1 MASEEELI
9 NRTARRE
16 VLRSFSLSDTET
28 SVERNLRC
36 ARAHHDSLMCQR
48 VAAED
53 APEMARL
60 LDAEMQSVEHII
72 EEEQAHRVQVAALSQ
87 MQLQA
92 MERVAEQERELRRLS
107 ELMAQHQAILTSL
120 PERPQPQSL
129 PVSPPH
135 NLARLREEVL
145 DVLPGTV
152 NTVRGAADKV
162 GQVSDLGNLQTFA
175 EDTLHD
181 ILEEEQEEIPVTPQR
196 RVRFETSTPVVR
208 PVERPRE
215 RIQPSKVPQVPSV
228 EKSLSRYPEARDLF
242 EEGFSRSLQAAA
254 TEFKKLREPK
264 VAKFKGGYSSDASL
278 IFQSWL
284 KDIRVYT
291 IERRLSQWEA
301 IQLVKDYT
309 SEQARSEVEY
319 YLGLT
324 PEEEQSFQG
333 LIDHLSLAFQSCET
347 VSSLIADFYNRFQKT
362 RETEDAFA
370 DELQILVRKIVARK
384 PEFIHEANQA
394 LKHQYA
400 QNLRDPYFGV
410 VARGQC
416 LSSPDSESFTQFRGR
431 LALMFNSRGKQQ
443 RARATVSATAAE
455 CGDVEH
461 LSHNSRQRQS
471 KIDAQAAEIAQMKTE
486 LNKAL
491 QENKQL
497 KNLFSQDKMVEA
509 MTKAVSS
516 MTVQSRPSL
525 SSKGTQYQGASSFIG
540 RPRPPQLARGA
551 DGTLLPSITCNYCKD
566 TGHFKDNCVRLNNK
580 IARELAQE
588 QATRKASNS
597 DKPGS
602 GKQLPKK

>member
-1 MASEEELI
+1 
-9 NRTARRE
+9 
-16 VLRSFSLSDTET
+16 
-28 SVERNLRC
+28 
-36 ARAHHDSLMCQR
+36 MCQR

-60 LDAEMQSVEHII
+60 LDAKMQSMEQII
-72 EEEQAHRVQVAALSQ
+72 EEEQAHKAQVAALSQ

-107 ELMAQHQAILTSL
+107 ELMTQHQAILTTS

-162 GQVSDLGNLQTFA
+162 GRVSDLGNLPTFV
-175 EDTLHD
+175 EDTLKD
-181 ILEEEQEEIPVTPQR
+181 ILEEQQEEIPVTPQR
-196 RVRFETSTPVVR
+196 RVRFETSTPIVR
-208 PVERPRE
+208 PVEQPRE
-215 RIQPSKVPQVPSV
+215 MIQPSKVPQVSPL
-228 EKSLSRYPEARDLF
+228 EKSLQRYPEARDLF

-284 KDIRVYT
+284 KDIWVYT
-291 IERRLSQWEA
+291 IEHRLSQWEA

-324 PEEEQSFQG
+324 PKEEQSFQG

-431 LALMFNSRGKQQ
+431 LALMFNSQGKQQ
-443 RARATVSATAAE
+443 CARATVSATAAGMWGRRTSVPQFQTE
-455 CGDVEH
+455 
-461 LSHNSRQRQS
+461 
-471 KIDAQAAEIAQMKTE
+471 AE
-486 LNKAL
+486 
-491 QENKQL
+491 
-497 KNLFSQDKMVEA
+497 
-509 MTKAVSS
+509 
-516 MTVQSRPSL
+516 
-525 SSKGTQYQGASSFIG
+525 
-540 RPRPPQLARGA
+540 
-551 DGTLLPSITCNYCKD
+551 
-566 TGHFKDNCVRLNNK
+566 
-580 IARELAQE
+580 
-588 QATRKASNS
+588 
-597 DKPGS
+597 
-602 GKQLPKK
+602 

>member
-1 MASEEELI
+1 MASEEDLI

-16 VLRSFSLSDTET
+16 VLRSFSLSETET

-36 ARAHHDSLMCQR
+36 ARAHHDNLMRQW
-48 VAAED
+48 VAVED

-60 LDAEMQSVEHII
+60 LDAEMASMEHII
-72 EEEQAHRVQVAALSQ
+72 EEEQAHRAQVAALSQ

-92 MERVAEQERELRRLS
+92 MERVEEQERELRRLS
-107 ELMAQHQAILTSL
+107 NLMAQHQAILTTS
-120 PERPQPQSL
+120 PERPQPQS
-129 PVSPPH
+129 PPPTSPPH
-135 NLARLREEVL
+135 NLAWLRGEIQHA
-145 DVLPGTV
+145 LPGTV
-152 NTVRGAADKV
+152 NTLRGAADRA
-162 GQVSDLGNLQTFA
+162 GQVSDLGNPPNLA

-181 ILEEEQEEIPVTPQR
+181 ILEEELQEEIPVTPQR
-196 RVRFETSTPVVR
+196 WVRFQTSTPMIR
-208 PVERPRE
+208 PEERLRE
-215 RIQPSKVPQVPSV
+215 RVQPSRVPQVPSAGQ
-228 EKSLSRYPEARDLF
+228 SLSRYPEARDLF

-324 PEEEQSFQG
+324 PKEEQSFQG

-347 VSSLIADFYNRFQKT
+347 VSSLIVDFYNQFQKT

-370 DELQILVRKIVARK
+370 DELQVLVRKIVARK

-400 QNLRDPYFGV
+400 QNLRDPYFRV

-443 RARATVSATAAE
+443 HARATVSATAAE

-461 LSHNSRQRQS
+461 LSRNSRQRQN
-471 KIDAQAAEIAQMKTE
+471 KIDAQAAEIAHMKTE

-497 KNLFSQDKMVEA
+497 KNMFSTEKMVEA

-516 MTVQSRPSL
+516 MTVQSHPSL
-525 SSKGTQYQGASSFIG
+525 SSKGTQYKEASNFIG

-580 IARELAQE
+580 LAWELAQE
-588 QATRKASNS
+588 EATQKAS
-597 DKPGS
+597 DKSGS
-602 GKQLPKK
+602 TKQLPKK

>member
-1 MASEEELI
+1 M
-9 NRTARRE
+9 
-16 VLRSFSLSDTET
+16 
-28 SVERNLRC
+28 
-36 ARAHHDSLMCQR
+36 HQR
-48 VAAED
+48 VAMED

-60 LDAEMQSVEHII
+60 LDAKMQSVEQII
-72 EEEQAHRVQVAALSQ
+72 EEEQAHKVQVAALSQ

-92 MERVAEQERELRRLS
+92 MERVAEQERELRRIS
-107 ELMAQHQAILTSL
+107 NLMAQHQAILTTL

-135 NLARLREEVL
+135 NLAWLREEVC

-162 GQVSDLGNLQTFA
+162 GQVSDLGNPPTFA
-175 EDTLHD
+175 EDTLKD
-181 ILEEEQEEIPVTPQR
+181 ILEEQQEEIPVTPQR
-196 RVRFETSTPVVR
+196 QVRFETSTPVVR
-208 PVERPRE
+208 PVEQPRE
-215 RIQPSKVPQVPSV
+215 RIQPSKVPQVSPL
-228 EKSLSRYPEARDLF
+228 EKSLPRYLEARDLF
-242 EEGFSRSLQAAA
+242 EEDFSRSLQAAA
-254 TEFKKLREPK
+254 TVLKKLCEPK
-264 VAKFKGGYSSDASL
+264 VAKFKGGYSFDASL

-291 IERRLSQWEA
+291 IEHRLSQRKA

-324 PEEEQSFQG
+324 PKEEQSFQG

-347 VSSLIADFYNRFQKT
+347 VSSLIADFYNQFQKT
-362 RETEDAFA
+362 RETKDAFA
-370 DELQILVRKIVARK
+370 DELQILVRKIVAQK
-384 PEFIHEANQA
+384 PEFIHKANQA

-400 QNLRDPYFGV
+400 QNLQDPYFGV

-416 LSSPDSESFTQFRGR
+416 LSSPDSKSFTQFRGR
-431 LALMFNSRGKQQ
+431 LALMFNSQGKQQ
-443 RARATVSATAAE
+443 CARVTVSATAVE
-455 CGDVEH
+455 SGDVEH

-471 KIDAQAAEIAQMKTE
+471 KINAQAAEIAQMKTE

-525 SSKGTQYQGASSFIG
+525 SSKGTQYQGALSFIG
-540 RPRPPQLARGA
+540 RHRPPQLARGA

-580 IARELAQE
+580 IACELAQD
-588 QATRKASNS
+588 QVAQKAS

-602 GKQLPKK
+602 GKTLPKK

>member
-1 MASEEELI
+1 MPAPI
-9 NRTARRE
+9 MT
-16 VLRSFSLSDTET
+16 VL
-28 SVERNLRC
+28 
-36 ARAHHDSLMCQR
+36 CQR
-48 VAAED
+48 VAVED

-72 EEEQAHRVQVAALSQ
+72 EEEQAHRAQVAALSQ

-107 ELMAQHQAILTSL
+107 ELMAQHQAILTSS

-196 RVRFETSTPVVR
+196 RVRFETSMPVVR

-443 RARATVSATAAE
+443 RARATVSATAVE
-455 CGDVEH
+455 CGDIEH
-461 LSHNSRQRQS
+461 LSRNSRQRQS

>member
-1 MASEEELI
+1 
-9 NRTARRE
+9 
-16 VLRSFSLSDTET
+16 
-28 SVERNLRC
+28 
-36 ARAHHDSLMCQR
+36 MCQR
-48 VAAED
+48 VAVED

-60 LDAEMQSVEHII
+60 LDAEMQSVEQII

-107 ELMAQHQAILTSL
+107 NLMAEHQAFLRTS
-120 PERPQPQSL
+120 PERPQPQS
-129 PVSPPH
+129 PPTSPPH
-135 NLARLREEVL
+135 NLAWLRDEIH

-152 NTVRGAADKV
+152 NTVRGATDRV
-162 GQVSDLGNLQTFA
+162 GQVPDLGNLPTFR
-175 EDTLHD
+175 EDTLND
-181 ILEEEQEEIPVTPQR
+181 ILEEQLEEEEVPVTPQR
-196 RVRFETSTPVVR
+196 WVRFETSTPIVR
-208 PVERPRE
+208 PVEWPRE
-215 RIQPSKVPQVPSV
+215 RIQPSKVSQVPSL
-228 EKSLSRYPEARDLF
+228 EKSLPRYPEARDLF
-242 EEGFSRSLQAAA
+242 EEGFSQSLQAAA

-264 VAKFKGGYSSDASL
+264 VAKFKGGYSSNASL
-278 IFQSWL
+278 VFQSWL

-291 IERRLSQWEA
+291 IEHHLSQWEA

-324 PEEEQSFQG
+324 PEQEQSFQG

-347 VSSLIADFYNRFQKT
+347 VSSLIADFYNLVP
-362 RETEDAFA
+362 EDQGNWRCLRA
-370 DELQILVRKIVARK
+370 DELQILVRKIIARK

-431 LALMFNSRGKQQ
+431 LALMFNSWGKQQ
-443 RARATVSATAAE
+443 CARVNVTSTAVE
-455 CGDVEH
+455 SGDSEH
-461 LSHNSRQRQS
+461 LSCNSRQRQN

-497 KNLFSQDKMVEA
+497 KSLFSPDKMVEA

-516 MTVQSRPSL
+516 MTVQSCPTST
-525 SSKGTQYQGASSFIG
+525 SKGTQYQGASSFIG
-540 RPRPPQLARGA
+540 RPRPPQLACGA

-566 TGHFKDNCVRLNNK
+566 TGHFKDNCVWLNNK

-588 QATRKASNS
+588 QAMQKAST
-597 DKPGS
+597 KKGS
-602 GKQLPKK
+602 TTSLPKK